1 MRSGLLI
8 TLAGLFSIL
17 LIDIITYLFFKKSI
31 KRYKFIR
38 FCFWG
43 ITALTFTAIIALNII
58 MPKLEGP
65 EVYPPIEAVIGIISI
80 FYAPK
85 IFLVIFKIISS
96 IINIFTKTGAIII
109 NYISFS
115 LTILLL
121 FAMIYGFTLGR
132 YDYVINNTEIKL
144 ANLPNSF
151 KNFKIVQLSDLHLG
165 SVGANYPG
173 IAKLVEMTNA
183 QNPDL
188 ILFTGDMIN
197 NFASE
202 MDNWID
208 VLSKLKAKYGK
219 YAITGN
225 HDYGDYSRWESLVD
239 KRKNM
244 RQYYKNMK
252 DAGFIMLNNTNTIL
266 TIGRDS
272 IYLAGVENWG
282 KPPFPQYGKLN
293 KAIEGCDKFTI
304 LMSHDPSQWKAQIIG
319 KNLPLTLS
327 GHTHAMQMGIKILG
341 WEWSPA
347 KYIYPEYDG
356 LYKENNQYLYVS
368 RGQGYIGLPGRIGLR
383 PELTVLILK

>member
-8 TLAGLFSIL
+8 TLTGLLVIL
-17 LIDIITYLFFKKSI
+17 LIDIIIYLFFKKSI
-31 KRYKFIR
+31 KRYKFVNL
-38 FCFWG
+38 CFWS
-43 ITALTFTAIIALNII
+43 ITALTFIAIITLNII
-58 MPKLEGP
+58 MPKLNGP
-65 EVYPPIEAVIGIISI
+65 KIYPPIEAVIGIISI

-85 IFLVIFKIISS
+85 IFLVLFKIISR
-96 IINIFTKTGAIII
+96 IIKIFSKVGAIVV

-115 LTILLL
+115 LSILLL

-132 YDYVINNTEIKL
+132 YDYVINTTNIEL
-144 ANLPNSF
+144 PNLPSSF

-165 SVGANYPG
+165 SVEPNYPG
-173 IAKLVEMTNA
+173 IAKLVKMTNA
-183 QNPDL
+183 QHPDL

-252 DAGFIMLNNTNTIL
+252 SAGFIMLNNTNTIL
-266 TIGRDS
+266 RVGTDS
-272 IYLAGVENWG
+272 ICLAGVENWG
-282 KPPFPQYGKLN
+282 KPPFPQYGKLD

-304 LMSHDPSQWKAQIIG
+304 LMSHDPSQWNAQIIG
-319 KNLPLTLS
+319 KDLPLTLS
-327 GHTHAMQMGIKILG
+327 GHTHAMQMGIKLWG
-341 WEWSPA
+341 WKWSPA

-356 LYKENNQYLYVS
+356 LYKKNNQYLYVS
-368 RGQGYIGLPGRIGLR
+368 RGQGYIGIPGRIGLR